1 MNCTRSQNGDAASKC
16 VYASANRFLKSMLI
30 NRRQFARYSTC
41 RLLLRVH
48 SQSLSFYL
56 QYPDFNGTQYRR
68 VTPFSE
74 LALRFGLSIATI
86 KSSNQ
91 LRSDRLQIG
100 QKLKILQTGSP
111 SASSQIH
118 TVARGDTLSEIAN
131 TYGIS
136 TDSLKK
142 YNQLRH
148 DRILIGQKLRI
159 PKLAPVA
166 QIDWLTHIQ
175 SASKKISIRTHN
187 WTTIVV
193 HHSAIKYGNAKIYD
207 QAHRQRGMKNGLAY
221 HFIIG
226 NGIDSGNGQIEMG
239 PRWMKQQHG
248 GHVRSYQVNKEA
260 IGICLVGNF
269 EQSTPSQKQMQAFT
283 QLTDWLTQ
291 EVLPQRI
298 RFAGHKDIEKNL
310 CPGKYFP
317 LAQMHRRYG

>member
-1 MNCTRSQNGDAASKC
+1 
-16 VYASANRFLKSMLI
+16 MLI
-30 NRRQFARYSTC
+30 NRRQFARTALAAS
-41 RLLLRVH
+41 VAGV
-48 SQSLSFYL
+48 LSGPQLILANTEFQTYTVQKGDTL
-56 QYPDFNGTQYRR
+56 
-68 VTPFSE
+68 SE

-91 LRSDRLQIG
+91 LHSDRLQIG
-100 QKLKILQTGSP
+100 
-111 SASSQIH
+111 H
-118 TVARGDTLSEIAN
+118 TVARGDTLSEIAD

-136 TDSLKK
+136 TKSLTRH
-142 YNQLRH
+142 NQLTH
-148 DRILIGQKLRI
+148 DRILVGQQLRI

-166 QIDWLTHIQ
+166 QIDRLTRIR
-175 SASKKISIRTHN
+175 SASQKISIRTHN

-226 NGIDSGNGQIEMG
+226 NGIDSDNGQIEMG

>member
-1 MNCTRSQNGDAASKC
+1 MNCTHSQNGDAASNC
-16 VYASANRFLKSMLI
+16 VYASANRFLKAMLI
-30 NRRQFARYSTC
+30 NRRQFARTALAASIAGA
-41 RLLLRVH
+41 
-48 SQSLSFYL
+48 LSVPQLVSANPEFQWYTVQKGDTL
-56 QYPDFNGTQYRR
+56 
-68 VTPFSE
+68 SE

-100 QKLKILQTGSP
+100 QKLKILQTNSP
-111 SASSQIH
+111 STSFQMH

-159 PKLAPVA
+159 PTLAPVA
-166 QIDWLTHIQ
+166 QQDRIAHIR

-226 NGIDSGNGQIEMG
+226 NGIDSGNGEIEMG
-239 PRWMKQQHG
+239 PRWTKQQHG
-248 GHVRSYQVNKEA
+248 GHVRSYQVNKQA

-317 LAQMHRRYG
+317 LAQMHQRYG

>member
-1 MNCTRSQNGDAASKC
+1 MDCTRSQNSDAVRVC
-16 VYASANRFLKSMLI
+16 VYLCTDCLLKTMLI
-30 NRRQFARYSTC
+30 NRRQFARTALAASIAGVLSGSQLVLASTGFQWYTVQKGDT
-41 RLLLRVH
+41 L
-48 SQSLSFYL
+48 
-56 QYPDFNGTQYRR
+56 
-68 VTPFSE
+68 SE

-91 LRSDRLQIG
+91 LHSDRLQIG
-100 QKLKILQTGSP
+100 QKLKILQTNTP
-111 SASSQIH
+111 SASSQMH
-118 TVARGDTLSEIAN
+118 TVARGDTLSEIAD
-131 TYGIS
+131 TYGI
-136 TDSLKK
+136 TTENLKRH
-142 YNQLRH
+142 NQLTR
-148 DRILIGQKLRI
+148 DRILIGQQLRI

-166 QIDWLTHIQ
+166 QIDWLTQIQ

-239 PRWMKQQHG
+239 PRWMNQQHG

-298 RFAGHKDIEKNL
+298 RFAGHTDIEKNL